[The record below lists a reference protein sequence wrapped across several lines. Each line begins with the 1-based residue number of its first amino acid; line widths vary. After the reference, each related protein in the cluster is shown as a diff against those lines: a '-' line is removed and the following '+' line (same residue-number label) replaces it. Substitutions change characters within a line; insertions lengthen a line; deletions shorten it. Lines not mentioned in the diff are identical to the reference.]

1 MIFSIQRD
9 LEDYFNRCGFTD
21 SDQYAVA
28 VAKLYDRE
36 RQGKTPDAF
45 LSSMKKIRTAFFRA
59 NAGLQRSAFEHK
71 VLTRLDGKFKQK
83 ASFSCRKPSPKE
95 LRHQPIAS

>member
-21 SDQYAVA
+21 PDQYAVA

-36 RQGKTPDAF
+36 RQGKTPNAF
-45 LSSMKKIRTAFFRA
+45 LSSMTKIRTAFFRA
-59 NAGLQRSAFEHK
+59 NDRVQRAAFERK
-71 VLTRLDGKFKQK
+71 VLTRLDGKFKK
-83 ASFSCRKPSPKE
+83 KVSFSSHKPSPKE
-95 LRHQPIAS
+95 LRHQAIAS